1 MQPAGAAPGRTRS
14 PGMFRLI
21 AVLALTLVALATT
34 VGTRATQ
41 PAGAS
46 LSACGSGRM
55 CLWGNN
61 DFKWKIGDRAAG
73 GGVTNLKGDANDEMD
88 SWANRSASWT
98 GCMYDD
104 PNGAGST
111 DTMGKNSNDNNV
123 APWNSDDKSSW
134 RTRYG
139 C

>member
-1 MQPAGAAPGRTRS
+1 MRLSGVIAGVRRPATK
-14 PGMFRLI
+14 FRLF
-21 AVLALTLVALATT
+21 AVLALTVVALATSL
-34 VGTRATQ
+34 GTRAIQ

-46 LSACGSGRM
+46 LSDCGSGRM

-73 GGVTNLKGDANDEMD
+73 GGVTNLTGDANDEMD

-104 PNGAGST
+104 PNGSGST